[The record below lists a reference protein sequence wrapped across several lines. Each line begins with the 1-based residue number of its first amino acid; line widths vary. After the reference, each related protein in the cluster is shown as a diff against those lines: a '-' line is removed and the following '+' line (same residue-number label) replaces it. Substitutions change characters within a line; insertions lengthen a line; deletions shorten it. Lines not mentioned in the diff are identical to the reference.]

1 MFGLNLNTSAWYFS
15 EMVSLH
21 SLALLIRSPC
31 CSDTLSDDI
40 YANRSTTQ
48 IAREHCNHHNQA

>member
-1 MFGLNLNTSAWYFS
+1 MFGLNLNISVWYFS
-15 EMVSLH
+15 EMVSLQ
-21 SLALLIRSPC
+21 SLALLIRSLC

-48 IAREHCNHHNQA
+48 LVRERCNHHNQA